1 MTAMTYDFPTQL
13 VEGQEYERRLDE
25 HFRKFRVQIT
35 PATMEQQR
43 QGIDRV
49 FFFPA
54 TGSRDT
60 IEYKADSIA
69 GKTGNAFIETVSVD
83 TPSISKPG
91 WAVTSQAK
99 YLVYMV
105 TDPEAIYLVLMANIK
120 AMLPKWRERYP
131 TKAAQNNGY
140 RTLGV
145 VVPITELERIAICV
159 W

>member
-1 MTAMTYDFPTQL
+1 MIYDFPTQL
-13 VEGQEYERRLDE
+13 EEGQKYEQRLDE
-25 HFRKFRVQIT
+25 HFRTFQVQIT

-54 TGSRDT
+54 TGSIDT

-91 WAVTSQAK
+91 WAITSQAK
-99 YLVYMV
+99 YLAYMV
-105 TDPEAIYLVLMANIK
+105 TDPETIYLILMQRLRAN
-120 AMLPKWRERYP
+120 LPTWQQRYP
-131 TKAAQNNGY
+131 TKAAQNQGY

-145 VVPITELERIAICV
+145 VVPIRELERIAICV